1 MIGEMHL
8 ILKPLVANPFPAIW
22 RPSKELQGLWAWLR
36 RLHPWAL
43 SMPRSLSLPGGM
55 HRVVQAGTFLRRKHR
70 SLPVLP
76 NGSPGVAHRQ
86 RVFRP
91 LFDPQKGDPS
101 LVWVRWAVPGAKMP
115 GVFGIILIPIEFGR
129 KAFT

>member
-22 RPSKELQGLWAWLR
+22 LPSKELQSLWAWLR
-36 RLHPWAL
+36 RLHHMGSVDATKPK
-43 SMPRSLSLPGGM
+43 PPGGM

-86 RVFRP
+86 RYFRP
-91 LFDPQKGDPS
+91 AP
-101 LVWVRWAVPGAKMP
+101 ACEA
-115 GVFGIILIPIEFGR
+115 
-129 KAFT
+129 